1 MALQETKEQQ
11 KIYGFI
17 QVLVY
22 FMCVMDFAVLFSYKL
37 NYEVIDRFMSKLIK
51 ISIFSD
57 PLNTKL
63 TIVLLIAIVAIGT
76 KAKKNLEMHTGKQ
89 IIFPVLLGLFLL
101 FGTLFILELSE
112 NKTEIN
118 SLIYSFNIYE
128 ISYLLTTVLGSFI
141 LSVGL
146 DNISK
151 LIKYN
156 NKDRFNREE
165 ESFDQEEN
173 LIDTPT
179 SINIPMLFYNKKKWR
194 KGWININPFRG
205 TIVIGTP
212 GSGKS
217 FGVIAPTIRQMIRKN
232 FSMCIY
238 DFKYPDLGNIAYY
251 NWLKKKEKDSN
262 YKHNFKV
269 ININDV
275 EKSVRVN
282 PLSKEY
288 IKTLAEASDIAE
300 SIVFALQKGGS
311 SSGGSE
317 AFFTNSAINFLAS
330 CIYFFSKF
338 EYTWIDKKQ
347 NKHSEIGRLSTLP
360 HILAFMNKD
369 YKEIFET
376 LFTNPELR
384 SLLSPFYSAY
394 KNQAFDQLEGQIG
407 TIKILMSKLATK
419 ESFWVFGKND
429 INLKISDKN
438 NPTVLILASDPNT
451 QDINS
456 AFYAVVLNR
465 LLRLV
470 NSKGNLPVG
479 VIADEVPTLYIHKID
494 NVIATAR
501 SNKVAVML
509 GLQEIPQFKQFYKKE
524 IADTI
529 VSIVGNILS
538 GSARN
543 KETLDWLEKVFGK
556 IRQKSTNLSMPDSG
570 TTVSLNQK
578 MDSLIP
584 SGKIASLRTG
594 EMVGVVARERDKTP
608 SKEYVSSAVN
618 CRINLDQS
626 EINNEEKYLGKKQ
639 IPLHYNFEDD
649 KGVDQK
655 ELILEKNF
663 NNIYK
668 QVDNLVAQCRA
679 KHEKDEAKKT
689 ED

>member
-22 FMCVMDFAVLFSYKL
+22 FLCVMDFAVLFSYKL
-37 NYEVIDRFMSKLIK
+37 GYEVINRFMSKLVQIP
-51 ISIFSD
+51 IFSD

-63 TIVLLIAIVAIGT
+63 TIVLLISIVAIGT
-76 KAKKNLEMHTGKQ
+76 KAKKDLEMNVGKQ
-89 IIFPVLLGLFLL
+89 IITPVIIGLFLL
-101 FGTLFILELSE
+101 FGTLFILEMSV
-112 NKTEIN
+112 NKNISN
-118 SLIYSFNIYE
+118 IIYSFNVYE
-128 ISYLLTTVLGSFI
+128 LTYLGFTVLASFI

-173 LIDTPT
+173 LVSTDT

-217 FGVIAPTIRQMIRKN
+217 FGVINPTIRQMISKN

-238 DFKYPDLGNIAYY
+238 DFKYPDLGKIAYY
-251 NWLKKKEKDSN
+251 NWKEKKKKYPK

-282 PLSKEY
+282 PLAKEY

-330 CIYFFSKF
+330 CIYFFSKY
-338 EYTWIDKKQ
+338 EYDWIDKSNQ
-347 NKHSEIGRLSTLP
+347 KHSEVGKLSTLP

-369 YKEIFET
+369 YKEIFQT

-394 KNQAFDQLEGQIG
+394 KNEAFDQLEGQIG

-556 IRQKSTNLSMPDSG
+556 IKQKSTNLSMPDSG

-594 EMVGVVARERDKTP
+594 EMVGVIAKERDKTP

-618 CRINLDQS
+618 CRIDLDES
-626 EINNEEKYLGKKQ
+626 EIKKEDKFIDRHK
-639 IPLHYNFEDD
+639 IPLHYTFEDANGND
-649 KGVDQK
+649 HKA
-655 ELILEKNF
+655 EILEKNF
-663 NNIYK
+663 NKIYK
-668 QVDNLVAQCRA
+668 QVDNLVIQCKKKYEEQQA
-679 KHEKDEAKKT
+679 SKTKD
-689 ED
+689 